1 MDEYTLFKLLH
12 NYLVEGRFT
21 DVRLERLAL
30 ERFGLQ
36 IFSTSDTFGMSDDEI
51 KLRRLLASEGAQII
65 IPVLRETLRIIMVEG
80 QQLSRVLSKTAELSA
95 TLGVKEAAR
104 QNFQDEMDAGAP
116 IVAIF
121 MGLGFLIHEIAL
133 STPQEGKMAGRQLAL
148 ALVDTDPRMRILAAL
163 HSVTAGIPAETVSD
177 TLINL
182 QHNERDQMTRYAIA
196 SALIGLSVEPPIDI
210 AETALQEMYDFL
222 HRCAFGNFPALVKMV
237 RDALMKNEIEG
248 RQNNFIA
255 RVAIHHTLV
264 VDRSFM

>member
-95 TLGVKEAAR
+95 TLALEEAFNIG
-104 QNFQDEMDAGAP
+104 QKP
-116 IVAIF
+116 
-121 MGLGFLIHEIAL
+121 
-133 STPQEGKMAGRQLAL
+133 
-148 ALVDTDPRMRILAAL
+148 
-163 HSVTAGIPAETVSD
+163 VT
-177 TLINL
+177 
-182 QHNERDQMTRYAIA
+182 
-196 SALIGLSVEPPIDI
+196 
-210 AETALQEMYDFL
+210 
-222 HRCAFGNFPALVKMV
+222 
-237 RDALMKNEIEG
+237 
-248 RQNNFIA
+248 
-255 RVAIHHTLV
+255 
-264 VDRSFM
+264 